1 MKEQKPMTDL
11 NLIKETCPFFGQT
24 LLRDILIPNLLG
36 NETNE
41 ILYWAGKEIARQYPL
56 SSIEETILFFERAGF
71 GNLELQKRDKQILI
85 YRLTGTLVESRL
97 NVSNDPSFNLEA
109 GFLAEQIQQQEN
121 IYTEAVFEI
130 QLKKETVL
138 ITLKQDTKDSELLEK
153 SESYFSL
160 ASPHKDL
167 EISPLSEK
175 NEETPNN
182 TLITEATSTSS
193 LKRSDSTEGS
203 SIFNQLPSRT
213 AKHLKKK

>member
-1 MKEQKPMTDL
+1 MTDL

-36 NETNE
+36 NENNE

-71 GNLELQKRDKQILI
+71 GFLELQKRDNHTLI
-85 YRLTGTLVESRL
+85 YRLSGTLVESRL
-97 NVSNDPSFNLEA
+97 NVVKDPSFNLEA

-121 IYTEAVFEI
+121 IYTEAIFEI
-130 QLKKETVL
+130 QLKKETIL
-138 ITLKQDTKDSELLEK
+138 ITLKQDTKDSEPLEN
-153 SESYFSL
+153 SESYFTL
-160 ASPHKDL
+160 TRPDKDL

-175 NEETPNN
+175 VTEENEEILNN
-182 TLITEATSTSS
+182 TLVAEVELTNGLKKDDSS
-193 LKRSDSTEGS
+193 EGR
-203 SIFNQLPSRT
+203 SIFDQLPSRS